1 MTAKT
6 EDKSPDSGALPDF
19 QVLEAS
25 PEAVVQAA
33 RVIRAG
39 GLVAFPTETVYGLGA
54 DATND
59 RAVATIFSAKG
70 RPQFNPLIIHVKD
83 EVQAAEIAEFDERA
97 QALAHKFWPGALTLV
112 LKRKADAKLSLVAT
126 AGLDT
131 VAVRAPNHPVA
142 QALLHEAGVP
152 IAAPSANKSGYISPT
167 QALHVL
173 MQFNDR
179 EGVNVIID
187 GGPCTVGVESTILD
201 LTGPTPTLLRPG
213 GVALEDLQALLG
225 PIDVLED
232 AGNTLEDADK
242 AITAPGQL
250 QSHYAPSIPIRIN
263 VKPEDRERGE
273 SLLTFGPDM
282 PRRAALNLSK
292 AGDLTE
298 AAANLFTMMRALDMP
313 GIRGIAVVPIPNEG
327 LGRAINDRLNR
338 AAAPKPGASKDGPP
352 KAHDP
357 IGAIKI

>member
-6 EDKSPDSGALPDF
+6 DAAAKDLPDF

-25 PEAVVQAA
+25 PEAVHEAA
-33 RVIRAG
+33 RIIRAG

-59 RAVATIFSAKG
+59 LAVASIFDVKG
-70 RPQFNPLIIHVKD
+70 RPQFNPLIIHVRD
-83 EVQAAEIAEFDERA
+83 EVQAAEIAIFDERA
-97 QALAHKFWPGALTLV
+97 QKLAHHFWPGALTLV
-112 LKRKADAKLSLVAT
+112 LKRRPDAKLSLVAT

-131 VAVRAPNHPVA
+131 VAVRVPAHPFA
-142 QALLHEAGVP
+142 HALLLEAGVP

-173 MQFNDR
+173 MQFKDR
-179 EGVNVIID
+179 QGLNLIID
-187 GGPCTVGVESTILD
+187 GGACPVGVESTILD
-201 LTGPTPTLLRPG
+201 LTSTSPTLLRPG
-213 GVALEDLQALLG
+213 GVALEELEAVLC
-225 PIDVLED
+225 PIQVIEKQGEGGD
-232 AGNTLEDADK
+232 
-242 AITAPGQL
+242 ISAPGQL

-263 VKPEDRERGE
+263 VKPEERERGE

-282 PRRAALNLSK
+282 PKRAALNLSK
-292 AGDLTE
+292 SGDLRE

-313 GIRGIAVVPIPNEG
+313 GIRGIAVVPIPNVG

-338 AAAPKPGASKDGPP
+338 AAAPKPGETKGGPP
-352 KAHDP
+352 KAFDP
-357 IGAIKI
+357 IGKIEI

>member
-1 MTAKT
+1 LELEANTVTKKT
-6 EDKSPDSGALPDF
+6 ENAADLPDF

-25 PEAVVQAA
+25 PEAIVEAA

-59 RAVATIFSAKG
+59 RAVASIFDVKG
-70 RPQFNPLIIHVKD
+70 RPQFNPLIIHVQD
-83 EVQAAEIAEFDERA
+83 EIQAAEIAEFDERA
-97 QALAHKFWPGALTLV
+97 QELAHKFWPGALTLV
-112 LKRKADAKLSLVAT
+112 LKRKATSKVSLVAT

-131 VAVRAPNHPVA
+131 VAVRVPAHPVA

-152 IAAPSANKSGYISPT
+152 IAAPSANQSGYISPT
-167 QALHVL
+167 HALHVL
-173 MQFNDR
+173 MQFKDGQGLNL
-179 EGVNVIID
+179 IID

-201 LTGPTPTLLRPG
+201 LTGQTPTLLRPG
-213 GVALEDLQALLG
+213 GVAVEDLEAVLG
-225 PIDVLED
+225 PIAIVEKQAEGGDV
-232 AGNTLEDADK
+232 N
-242 AITAPGQL
+242 APGQL
-250 QSHYAPSIPIRIN
+250 SNHYAPSIPIRIN
-263 VKPEDRERGE
+263 VKPEDRQKGE
-273 SLLTFGPDM
+273 SLLSFGPNM
-282 PRRAALNLSK
+282 PKRAALNLSK
-292 AGDLTE
+292 AGDLRE

-338 AAAPKPGASKDGPP
+338 AAAPKPGVKTDGPP

-357 IGAIKI
+357 IGNIKI